1 LDAVTYTPIGNV
13 RSPFAEIAGMPL
25 QAVSALDVEARI
37 EIHPEYAAGLRDLDG
52 FSHLHVLW
60 HLHRASS
67 GELELIPFL
76 DVEVRGVF
84 ATRAPG
90 RPNRIG
96 LSVARLVGIEGATL
110 HVSRIDLLDGTPV
123 LDLKPYVP
131 EFDAVQAERIGWFE
145 GKAAHVHSVRADG
158 RFEQPSR

>member
-1 LDAVTYTPIGNV
+1 MDAVTYTPIGIV

-25 QAVSALDVEARI
+25 QAVSAPDVAARI
-37 EIHPEYAAGLRDLDG
+37 EVYPELAAGLRDLDG
-52 FSHLHVLW
+52 FSAVHVLS
-60 HLHRASS
+60 HLHRATS

-76 DVEVRGVF
+76 DDQVRGVF

-96 LSVARLVGIEGATL
+96 LSVVRLIAIEGRIL
-110 HVSRIDLLDGTPV
+110 HVSGIDLLDGTPV

-131 EFDAVQAERIGWFE
+131 G
-145 GKAAHVHSVRADG
+145 
-158 RFEQPSR
+158 